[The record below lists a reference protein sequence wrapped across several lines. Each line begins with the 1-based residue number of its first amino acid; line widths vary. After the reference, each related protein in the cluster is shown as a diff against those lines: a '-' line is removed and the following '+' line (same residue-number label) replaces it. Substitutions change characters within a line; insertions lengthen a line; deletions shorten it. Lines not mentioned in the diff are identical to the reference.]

1 MGNWSDCICGRLA
14 KKFGLSRT
22 STSDVSCPF
31 DYPPSLFVG
40 HKSRDE
46 VASECWKTGAG
57 VSFMATKA
65 SDAARA
71 ITHFLTFA
79 E

>member
-14 KKFGLSRT
+14 KKFGLSRK
-22 STSDVSCPF
+22 SKFTSDVSCPF
-31 DYPPSLFVG
+31 DYPPSLAPLFLG
-40 HKSRDE
+40 HKS
-46 VASECWKTGAG
+46 VASE
-57 VSFMATKA
+57 A